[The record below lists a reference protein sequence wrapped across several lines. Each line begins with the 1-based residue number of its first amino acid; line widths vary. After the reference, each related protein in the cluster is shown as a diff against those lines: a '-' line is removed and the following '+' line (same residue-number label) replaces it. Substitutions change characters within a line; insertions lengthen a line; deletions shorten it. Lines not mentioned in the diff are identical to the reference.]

1 VERVESRL
9 ALGRRALTSIGG
21 AVLLSGLGTFGNWGT
36 AHAAPNLI
44 QISSDPY
51 TNSGSQ
57 HATENEPSDF
67 AWGSTIVASTQVG
80 RDAGGGSANI
90 GWATSTDGGATW
102 THGFFNG
109 ITPQQ
114 GGGPNSAASD
124 TVVAYDAAHG
134 RWLDSILGV
143 SGPQGNPVYTVTS
156 TDGLNWD
163 AHPHTVATGA
173 LDKNWLV
180 CDNTSTSPFYGH
192 CYTEW
197 DDTSSGNLEM
207 STSTDGG
214 QTWSPAAE
222 TADHASGS
230 GGVPQVLPSG
240 TVVVPYDGVRVF
252 TSTNGGASW
261 GATRSVASQPSHGV
275 HGMRADSLI
284 SSSID
289 GDGRVY
295 VAWED
300 CRFRSGCSSNDIV
313 YTSSTDGATWSAVT
327 RVPIDPVTSTV
338 EHFTPG
344 FGADPHSHVP
354 NVHLGVSYDFMPN
367 AACAASACQISMGFI
382 SSVDGGSSW
391 GTPMTLNPT
400 PMMES
405 WMPVSTGRG
414 AFLGDYQTTTF
425 TGDGVAHPSFE
436 VASAPSGGLLHQALN
451 TMSIPVGGAPPPTVS
466 GSPTGVTAS
475 SGSPGT
481 LAVTWSPP
489 ANNGGSPIVEYAIW
503 TYSAASGT
511 GTMSVSTTPSL
522 SESGLT
528 SNTYYI
534 VTVTAYNSVGWS
546 AWSNYSSWTLAQ

>member
-1 VERVESRL
+1 MESADSRRQWS
-9 ALGRRALTSIGG
+9 RRALTTIGG
-21 AVLLSGLGTFGNWGT
+21 AVLAGGLGAFGFPASGL
-36 AHAAPNLI
+36 AAGGAI
-44 QISSDPY
+44 QISTDPF

-57 HATENEPSDF
+57 HQTENEPSDF

-80 RDAGGGSANI
+80 RDAGGGSADI
-90 GWATSTDGGATW
+90 GWATSTDGGSTW

-109 ITPQQ
+109 ITAQQ
-114 GGGPNSAASD
+114 GAGPNAAASD

-156 TDGLNWD
+156 ADGINWD

-192 CYTEW
+192 CYSEW
-197 DDTSSGNLEM
+197 DDTNNGDLLQM

-214 QTWSPAAE
+214 QTWSAPAR
-222 TADHASGS
+222 TADQASGS
-230 GGVPQVLPSG
+230 GGVPQVLPNG
-240 TVVVPYDGVRVF
+240 TVVVPFDGVGVF

-275 HGMRADSLI
+275 SGMRADSLI

-295 VAWED
+295 VAWQD
-300 CRFRSGCSSNDIV
+300 CRFRPGCKSNDIV
-313 YTSSTDGATWSAVT
+313 YTSSTDGSTWSAVT
-327 RVPIDPVTSTV
+327 RIPIDPVSSTV

-344 FGADPHSHVP
+344 FAADPHSHAP
-354 NVHLGVSYDFMPN
+354 NVRFGVSYDFMPN

-382 SSVDGGSSW
+382 SSTDGGSTW
-391 GTPMTLNPT
+391 GSPITMNAT

-405 WMPVSTGRG
+405 WMPTSTGRG

-425 TGDGVAHPSFE
+425 TADGAAHPVFE
-436 VASAPSGGLLHQALN
+436 VASAPTGGVRHQAMN
-451 TMSIPVGGAPPPTVS
+451 TDSIPVGGAPQTVP
-466 GSPTGVTAS
+466 GAPTGVTATAAGAGALNVS
-475 SGSPGT
+475 
-481 LAVTWSPP
+481 WSPP
-489 ANNGGSPIVEYAIW
+489 ANDGGSPIIEYAIW

-511 GTMSVSTTPSL
+511 GTMNVSTTPTL

-528 SNTYYI
+528 SNSYYI
-534 VTVTAYNSVGWS
+534 VTVTALNSTGWS
-546 AWSNYSSWTLAQ
+546 AWSAYSAWTLVQ